1 MADSS
6 YIDAL
11 YNAKKNA
18 ANNSLK
24 QRQEQ
29 QLGEIQ
35 TQETQDTADFNT
47 AVPQY
52 QIQRNQADATGFQNE
67 QDIAERMAQTGNYS
81 GGTMNSNLARERQA
95 TSNNRATVT
104 SQENTFRQSF
114 AHQMNALRSRRTQ
127 ANNAFAGDM
136 AASDQSIGAELTA
149 AKMQW
154 QEQENAKQ
162 QQLAAQRASAS
173 RASASRSRASAARK
187 PSATATAK
195 QSKEAA
201 QVEASRQISAA
212 IQGGMV
218 PSQIQENINANSAT
232 FKEAGLSISA
242 LNAEAYRAYQDY
254 HKSNAGYTPM

>member
-6 YIDAL
+6 YIDQL
-11 YNAKKNA
+11 YAAKKNA

-47 AVPQY
+47 AIPQY

-104 SQENTFRQSF
+104 GQENTFRQSF
-114 AHQMNALRSRRTQ
+114 ANQMNALRSRRTQ
-127 ANNAFAGDM
+127 ANNAYAGDM
-136 AASDQSIGAELTA
+136 AASDQSIGAELTS

-162 QQLAAQRASAS
+162 QQLAAQRASAA
-173 RASASRSRASAARK
+173 RASASRASAAKK

-201 QVEASRQISAA
+201 QTEASRQISAA
-212 IQGGMV
+212 IQGGML

-232 FKEAGLSISA
+232 FKEAGLSLSA
-242 LNAEAYRAYQDY
+242 LNEEAYRAYQDY
-254 HKSNAGYTPM
+254 HKNNHGYTPM